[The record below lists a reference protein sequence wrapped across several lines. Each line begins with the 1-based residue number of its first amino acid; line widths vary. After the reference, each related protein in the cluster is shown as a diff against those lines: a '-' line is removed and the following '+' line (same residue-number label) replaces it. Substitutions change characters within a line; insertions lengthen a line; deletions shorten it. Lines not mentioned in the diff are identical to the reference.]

1 MLDTKPRLKEYI
13 NLFEKKVYNAGKSK
27 TDLNK
32 KKSVF

>member
-1 MLDTKPRLKEYI
+1 MINSIPRLKEYI
-13 NLFEKKVYNAGKSK
+13 NLLEKKVYNAGKSK